1 MDTKKKRI
9 VLEARDVLQT
19 IILREIFART
29 KSTGEIALKGGMAMR
44 VAARSVRLTKDIDL
58 AGNPSVQLTK
68 LQSHIRA
75 ALKAAVKANA
85 LVENIKITEPKQTD
99 TVARWKIN
107 GNLIGVDEKVQITI
121 EISRRGI
128 PPKEYIASL
137 TYIPPPHYNLSPV
150 LVDTYTLETLMITKL
165 AAMMSPVRTA
175 PRDLYD
181 LALLTD
187 LGVTPDKALI
197 ESFVAHKGDRKP
209 IKDLIAEIW
218 KKIDTFSWEQFKN
231 EVLPFLPESHAV
243 RYDEDM
249 FNQIQVKVG
258 EKIQAFLEPIIAAKL
273 TFPINTKPLMNF
285 GF

>member
-19 IILREIFART
+19 IIFREIFART
-29 KSTGEIALKGGMAMR
+29 KAPGELALKGGMAMR
-44 VAARSVRLTKDIDL
+44 VAARSVRYTKNIDL
-58 AGNPSVQLTK
+58 AGNPKVQLSK
-68 LQSHIRA
+68 LQAHIRT

-107 GNLIGVDEKVQITI
+107 GNLLGTDEKVQLTI

-128 PPKEYIASL
+128 PPKEYLTSL
-137 TYIPPPHYNLSPV
+137 TYIPPAHFNLSPV

-165 AAMMSPVRTA
+165 SAIMNPVRTA

-197 ESFVAHKGDRKP
+197 GSFVAHKSDGKS
-209 IKDLIAEIW
+209 IKDIIAEIW
-218 KKIDTFSWEQFKN
+218 KKIDAFPWEHFKD
-231 EVLPFLPESHAV
+231 EVLPFLPESHAA
-243 RYDEDM
+243 RYNENM
-249 FNQIQVKVG
+249 FNQMQVKVG
-258 EKIQAFLEPIIAAKL
+258 EKIQSFLQSGDDTAL
-273 TFPINTKPLMNF
+273 TLETSMKTSMNF